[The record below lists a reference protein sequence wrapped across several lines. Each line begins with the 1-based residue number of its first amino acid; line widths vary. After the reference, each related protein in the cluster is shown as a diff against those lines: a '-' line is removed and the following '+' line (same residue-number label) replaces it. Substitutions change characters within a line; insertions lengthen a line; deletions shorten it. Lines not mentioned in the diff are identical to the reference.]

1 LTTVTALS
9 VAVGNARRAGINT
22 CSNVSRRAN
31 WCVARSAERRTF
43 RLMELTMTEKVKKL
57 VKFGGTDIEVTIDVD
72 LLVYEMCRAVTMN
85 KTGKTTLLFGA
96 VKAKKVTQEQI
107 KADILAGIAFFNR
120 NCR

>member
-1 LTTVTALS
+1 
-9 VAVGNARRAGINT
+9 
-22 CSNVSRRAN
+22 
-31 WCVARSAERRTF
+31 
-43 RLMELTMTEKVKKL
+43 MELTMTEKVKKL